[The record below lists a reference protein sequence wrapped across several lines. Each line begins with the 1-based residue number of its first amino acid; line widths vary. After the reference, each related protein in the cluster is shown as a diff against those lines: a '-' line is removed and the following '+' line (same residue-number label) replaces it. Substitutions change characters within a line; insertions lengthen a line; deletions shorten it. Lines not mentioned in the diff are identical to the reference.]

1 MNRRAIAVL
10 SVGHF
15 LIDLCQGV
23 VPALAP
29 FLVEGRGF
37 SKAAAAGLVFAISAT
52 SSVVQPIFGQLADR
66 LAMGWFLPASILLT
80 GAALAFGARRPLY
93 GGAAGGFGLSGLG
106 VAAFHP
112 RRPRRTSPAATA
124 VRPA

>member
-1 MNRRAIAVL
+1 MNRRAIALL

-29 FLVEGRGF
+29 FLVEGRQF

-66 LAMGWFLPASILLT
+66 LAMAWLLPASILL
-80 GAALAFGARRPLY
+80 AARPWRFGAPGGELH
-93 GGAAGGFGLSGLG
+93 GGAGWRSG
-106 VAAFHP
+106 
-112 RRPRRTSPAATA
+112 
-124 VRPA
+124 